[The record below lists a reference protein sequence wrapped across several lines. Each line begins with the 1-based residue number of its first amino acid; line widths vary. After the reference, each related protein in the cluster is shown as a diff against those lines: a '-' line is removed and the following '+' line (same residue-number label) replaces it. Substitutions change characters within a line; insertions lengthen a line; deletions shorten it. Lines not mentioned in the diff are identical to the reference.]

1 MQRKKNLKC
10 QVISTHAKNI
20 VTKSRYLFQNS
31 CTCDKTGGMKKIV
44 RAMLVLWKE
53 REREIRKREKVLE
66 KKK

>member
-1 MQRKKNLKC
+1 
-10 QVISTHAKNI
+10 
-20 VTKSRYLFQNS
+20 
-31 CTCDKTGGMKKIV
+31 MKKIV